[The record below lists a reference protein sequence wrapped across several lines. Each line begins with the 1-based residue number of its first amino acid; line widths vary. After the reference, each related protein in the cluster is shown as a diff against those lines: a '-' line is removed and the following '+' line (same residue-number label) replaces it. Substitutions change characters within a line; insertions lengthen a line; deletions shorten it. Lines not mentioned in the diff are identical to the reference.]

1 VFRRIFWLAMG
12 LGAGATGVIM
22 ASRWMD
28 RQKQR
33 LSPANVGRQA
43 SAAVGGLASALRD
56 AASEYR
62 KASAEREAQI
72 TAQLGE
78 T

>member
-1 VFRRIFWLAMG
+1 MLRRIFWLAVG
-12 LGAGATGVIM
+12 LGAGATGVVM

-43 SAAVGGLASALRD
+43 SAAVGGLAGAVRD
-56 AASEYR
+56 AAREFR
-62 KASAEREAQI
+62 QASAEREAQI
-72 TAQLGE
+72 RAQLGE
-78 T
+78 G